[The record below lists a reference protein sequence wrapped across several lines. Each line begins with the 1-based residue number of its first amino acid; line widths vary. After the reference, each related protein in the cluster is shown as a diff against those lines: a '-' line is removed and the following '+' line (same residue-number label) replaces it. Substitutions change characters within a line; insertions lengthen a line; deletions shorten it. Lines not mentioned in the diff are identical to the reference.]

1 MEDGPTGDVLGL
13 VFYEG
18 GVRYQLGGVSTTGT
32 TQDNLTYGQ
41 YSSPSGIYFAGLEA
55 EEIPEVA
62 LKAKQMNSQLSGGFE
77 LSFTSNGKEYKNLTQ
92 AEAFAGKL
100 TAVGVNVTDPDDAN
114 EVANS
119 TDTEYYFRTSDGRY
133 IVLEDEYLGTN
144 HVGTTYPLL
153 DSGYQAARWFSKQ
166 NRLHTEEDYVPKRG
180 DMMFFQYYDSIID
193 HTALVTGTKEENGV
207 IYVLTIEGNIPSLS
221 DKGIK
226 ERVIPLDDKYI
237 YGYGSYE

>member
-1 MEDGPTGDVLGL
+1 MKKEVLKII
-13 VFYEG
+13 
-18 GVRYQLGGVSTTGT
+18 VSSLIFFISF
-32 TQDNLTYGQ
+32 QVMYSNSVNLTYCLFSEQNEEINNSYKSPTTEVLNYLNSEEYAFKHYLDTAINYLSLENKDASLEQIAKYNSIYPKGE
-41 YSSPSGIYFAGLEA
+41 SSTPGGWCTEFVTWGLLEA
-55 EEIPEVA
+55 
-62 LKAKQMNSQLSGGFE
+62 
-77 LSFTSNGKEYKNLTQ
+77 
-92 AEAFAGKL
+92 
-100 TAVGVNVTDPDDAN
+100 
-114 EVANS
+114 
-119 TDTEYYFRTSDGRY
+119 
-133 IVLEDEYLGTN
+133 DEYLGTN

-166 NRLHTEEDYVPKRG
+166 NRLYTEEDYVPKRG